1 MLSSIKKYLLGNF
14 SNKIAFLVCIF
25 VVVLLCVLGFFNYVK
40 SKSNS
45 HTLLV
50 QFQQKVAFDV
60 SKRFDLYASDRRNV
74 INSLTKYI
82 KENKHNL
89 NSAQYTSLLKSI
101 GDSLGFDLT
110 YVGFE
115 DGSMFRSNG
124 NNQTPESGY
133 DPRARGWYQEAK
145 EKRELIVTEPY
156 ISSSM
161 KKPTISYASPIIEN
175 GKVIG
180 VVAADYD
187 LKKFSEEVLAIGKT
201 PYSHAAVL
209 AHDGTYLFHTDS
221 SKILTSTEIS
231 KDIIS
236 NYFKTPEGAKKTLS
250 KDIFKVQTKEEG
262 TKALICN
269 GSINPKYTICS
280 IADYDFYSDAAE
292 QTLMEQIIISL
303 IAIFITLI
311 FIRMIISYNLKPI
324 AIISSGLHDF
334 FNYLN
339 HKDTHSHPI
348 KLKTQDEF
356 GKMADEINENIEI
369 IKEALSKDAKAIEE
383 SVNVARKIETGE
395 LNLHISSHA
404 NNPQIQE
411 LIEVLNKM
419 LTTLQVKIGS
429 DLNEIQAV
437 FDSYK
442 HLDFTA
448 AINTPKGDV
457 EKAINALGNEIK
469 NMLSQSLNQGELLN
483 QKAEALKQSMQ
494 ELTNDAT
501 HQTSSLQESA
511 RALEQMN
518 SAMSEISIKAQDV
531 VKQSNDIKSVTT
543 VISDI
548 AEQINLLALNAAIE
562 AARAGEHGRGFA
574 VVAEEVRN
582 LAERTQKSLGEIE
595 ANTNILAQSISDMGE
610 AIKEEADDISQ
621 INESVATIEKLTQQ
635 NSQTAIQ
642 TNTIANEVDSLAQ
655 DILSETKKRKF

>member
-1 MLSSIKKYLLGNF
+1 
-14 SNKIAFLVCIF
+14 
-25 VVVLLCVLGFFNYVK
+25 
-40 SKSNS
+40 
-45 HTLLV
+45 
-50 QFQQKVAFDV
+50 
-60 SKRFDLYASDRRNV
+60 
-74 INSLTKYI
+74 
-82 KENKHNL
+82 
-89 NSAQYTSLLKSI
+89 
-101 GDSLGFDLT
+101 
-110 YVGFE
+110 
-115 DGSMFRSNG
+115 
-124 NNQTPESGY
+124 
-133 DPRARGWYQEAK
+133 
-145 EKRELIVTEPY
+145 
-156 ISSSM
+156 M
-161 KKPTISYASPIIEN
+161 KKPTISYASPIMEN

-180 VVAADYD
+180 VVTADYD
-187 LKKFSEEVLAIGKT
+187 LKKFSEEVLAIGKI

-209 AHDGTYLFHTDS
+209 AHDETYLFHTDS
-221 SKILTSTEIS
+221 SRILTSTDIS

-236 NYFKTPEGAKKTLS
+236 SYFKTPEGANKTLS
-250 KDIFKVQTKEEG
+250 KDIFKVQTMEEG

-280 IADYDFYSDAAE
+280 IANYDFYSDEAK

-324 AIISSGLHDF
+324 AIIYSGLHNF

-339 HKDTHSHPI
+339 HKDAHSHPI

-395 LNLHISSHA
+395 LDLHISSHA

-419 LTTLQVKIGS
+419 LTTLQTKIGR

-437 FDSYK
+437 FNSYK

-494 ELTNDAT
+494 ELANDAT

-531 VKQSNDIKSVTT
+531 VKQRNDIKSVTT

-595 ANTNILAQSISDMGE
+595 ANTNILAQSISDMGDS
-610 AIKEEADDISQ
+610 IKEEANDISQ

-635 NSQTAIQ
+635 NSQTAIR
-642 TNTIANEVDSLAQ
+642 TNAIANEVDSLAQ

>member
-1 MLSSIKKYLLGNF
+1 MLFSAKKYLLGNF

-25 VVVLLCVLGFFNYVK
+25 VVVLLCVLGAFNYVK

-74 INSLTKYI
+74 IHSLTKYL
-82 KENKHNL
+82 KENK
-89 NSAQYTSLLKSI
+89 NSLTPEQYTSLLKSI

-115 DGSMFRSNG
+115 DGRIFRSNG
-124 NNQTPESGY
+124 NNQTPDSGY
-133 DPRARGWYQEAK
+133 DPRSRGWYQEAK
-145 EKRELIVTEPY
+145 EKKQLVVTESY

-161 KKPTISYASPIIEN
+161 QKPTISYASPIIEN
-175 GKVIG
+175 GQVIG

-209 AHDGTYLFHTDS
+209 AADGTYLFHTDS
-221 SKILTSTEIS
+221 SKILTSTQIS
-231 KDIIS
+231 KDIIGS
-236 NYFKTPEGAKKTLS
+236 YFKTPEGVNKTLS
-250 KDIFKVQTKEEG
+250 KDIFKIQTQEEG

-280 IADYDFYSDAAE
+280 IADYDFYSDAARS
-292 QTLMEQIIISL
+292 TLMEQIIISL
-303 IAIFITLI
+303 IAIFITI
-311 FIRMIISYNLKPI
+311 VFIRMIISYNLKPI
-324 AIISSGLHDF
+324 TIISSGLHDF

-339 HKDTHSHPI
+339 HKDAHSHPI

-356 GKMADEINENIEI
+356 GKMADEINENIMI
-369 IKEALSKDAKAIEE
+369 IKEALTKDAKAIEE
-383 SVNVARKIETGE
+383 SVNVAKKIETGE
-395 LNLHISSHA
+395 LDLHITSHA

-411 LIEVLNKM
+411 LIEVLNSM
-419 LTTLQVKIGS
+419 LATLQRKIGS
-429 DLNEIQAV
+429 NLNDIQAV
-437 FDSYK
+437 FDSYQ

-448 AINTPKGDV
+448 TIDTPKGDV
-457 EKAINALGNEIK
+457 EKAINSLGNEIK
-469 NMLSQSLNQGELLN
+469 NMLLQSLNQGELLN

-642 TNTIANEVDSLAQ
+642 TNNIANEVDSLAQ

>member
-1 MLSSIKKYLLGNF
+1 MTFSIKKYLLGNF
-14 SNKIAFLVCIF
+14 SNKIALIVCIF
-25 VVVLLCVLGFFNYVK
+25 IVILLCTLGIFNYIK
-40 SKSNS
+40 SKSNT

-50 QFQQKVAFDV
+50 QFQQKVAFDI

-82 KENKHNL
+82 KDNKEKL
-89 NSAQYTSLLKSI
+89 SAESYTSLLKSF

-110 YVGFE
+110 YVGFD

-133 DPRARGWYQEAK
+133 DPRTRGWYKEAK
-145 EKRELIVTEPY
+145 EKKELVVTEPY

-161 KKPTISYASPIIEN
+161 KKPTISYANPIIEN

-209 AHDGTYLFHTDS
+209 ASDGTYLFHTDLE
-221 SKILTSTEIS
+221 KILTSTPIS
-231 KDIIS
+231 KEIIK
-236 NYFKTPEGAKKTLS
+236 NYLATPEGQNKSLS
-250 KDIFKVQTKEEG
+250 KNIFKIQTENDIR
-262 TKALICN
+262 AVICS
-269 GSINPKYTICS
+269 GSINQKYTICS
-280 IADYDFYSDAAE
+280 IADYDFYNDAAK
-292 QTLMEQIIISL
+292 QTLTEQAFISL

-311 FIRMIISYNLKPI
+311 FVKMIISYNLKPI
-324 AIISSGLHDF
+324 TIISSGLHNF

-339 HKDTHSHPI
+339 HKDIHSHPI

-383 SVNVARKIETGE
+383 SVNVAKKIETGE
-395 LNLHISSHA
+395 LNLHIASHA

-419 LTTLQVKIGS
+419 LTTLQVKIGR

-442 HLDFTA
+442 HLNFTA
-448 AINTPKGDV
+448 SINSPKGDI
-457 EKAINALGNEIK
+457 EKAINSLGAEIK
-469 NMLSQSLNQGELLN
+469 NMLLLSLNQGELLS
-483 QKAEALKQSMQ
+483 QKAEDLKQSMQ
-494 ELTNDAT
+494 ELANDT
-501 HQTSSLQESA
+501 TYQTSSLQESA
-511 RALEQMN
+511 KALEQMN
-518 SAMSEISIKAQDV
+518 SAMNEISIKAQDV

-548 AEQINLLALNAAIE
+548 ADQINLLALNAAIE

-595 ANTNILAQSISDMGE
+595 ANTNILAQSINEMGE
-610 AIKEEADDISQ
+610 AIKEEANDISQ

-635 NSQTAIQ
+635 NSNTAIQ
-642 TNTIANEVDSLAQ
+642 TNKIANEVDSLAQ

>member
-1 MLSSIKKYLLGNF
+1 MFSSTKKYLLGNF

-25 VVVLLCVLGFFNYVK
+25 VIVLLCVLGVFNYIK

-60 SKRFDLYASDRRNV
+60 SKRFDLYASDRRNI

-89 NSAQYTSLLKSI
+89 NSKQYTSLLKSI

-133 DPRARGWYQEAK
+133 DPRTRGWYKEAK
-145 EKRELIVTEPY
+145 EKKELIVTEPY

-161 KKPTISYASPIIEN
+161 KKPTISYANPIIEN
-175 GKVIG
+175 GEVIG

-209 AHDGTYLFHTDS
+209 AHDGTYLFHTDP
-221 SKILTSTEIS
+221 SKILTSTNTS
-231 KDIIS
+231 KDIVA
-236 NYFKTPEGAKKTLS
+236 YYLKTPEGANRSLS
-250 KDIFKVQTKEEG
+250 KDIFKIQTKENE
-262 TKALICN
+262 TRALICN
-269 GSINPKYTICS
+269 GGINPKYVICS
-280 IADYDFYSDAAE
+280 IADYDFYNDAAK

-324 AIISSGLHDF
+324 AIISSGLHNF

-339 HKDTHSHPI
+339 HKDSHSYPI

-356 GKMADEINENIEI
+356 GKMAEEINENIEI
-369 IKEALSKDAKAIEE
+369 IKEALNKDAKAIEE
-383 SVNVARKIETGE
+383 SVNIAKKIEAGE
-395 LNLHISSHA
+395 LDLHISSHA

-411 LIEVLNKM
+411 LMKVLNNM
-419 LTTLQVKIGS
+419 LLTLQRKIGS
-429 DLNEIQAV
+429 NLNEILAV

-448 AINTPKGDV
+448 TINAPKGDI
-457 EKAINALGNEIK
+457 EKAINSLGDEIK
-469 NMLSQSLNQGELLN
+469 NMLTQSLHQGELLN

-518 SAMSEISIKAQDV
+518 SAMSEISIKTQDV
-531 VKQSNDIKSVTT
+531 VKQSSDIKNVTT

-548 AEQINLLALNAAIE
+548 ADQINLLALNAAIE

-574 VVAEEVRN
+574 VVADEVRN

-595 ANTNILAQSISDMGE
+595 ANTNILVQSINDMGE

-635 NSQTAIQ
+635 NSQTAMQ
-642 TNTIANEVDSLAQ
+642 TNAIANEVDSLAQ
-655 DILSETKKRKF
+655 DMLSETKKRKF